1 MLCTGGLL
9 NWYYTITEQLACVLI
24 WDDGQLVLGK
34 MMNEDED
41 DNGVSDGLDEEMIE
55 TAKMS
60 WLRRR

>member
-1 MLCTGGLL
+1 
-9 NWYYTITEQLACVLI
+9 
-24 WDDGQLVLGK
+24 
-34 MMNEDED
+34 MNEDED